1 MPVLETLTAFCT
13 TAGNVR
19 VSTTAA
25 VSSTPAVPTVAATT
39 APQEL
44 PPSMGGATV
53 LSPVIFSES
62 RFVGWWVVIALVGV
76 AWTGYG

>member
-1 MPVLETLTAFCT
+1 M
-13 TAGNVR
+13 R

-44 PPSMGGATV
+44 PPSMGAATV
-53 LSPVIFSES
+53 LSPAMFSES
-62 RFVGWWVVIALVGV
+62 RFIGWCVVIALVGL
-76 AWTGYG
+76 AWTGHS